1 MQFVYPGFL
10 FALTALSIPIIIH
23 LFNFRR
29 FRKIAFTNVRF
40 LQEIKQDTRSRSRL
54 KHLLILIARLLAVTF
69 LVLAFAQ
76 PMIPAGKKAVT
87 GGTKNIGI
95 YIDNSYSMDA
105 VGKNGNLL
113 ETAKRKAREI
123 ANAFQPADHFQ
134 LLTNDFEARH
144 QRLVN
149 REEFLQMVDE
159 VKSSSSFKLLSEVI
173 TRQTDALKNAKDGTG
188 DISLYEISDFQKS
201 VTDIERIGNDTTIQ
215 VNLVPLTASEEK
227 NIFIDT
233 CALKTPFV
241 QLNTPNELTIS
252 IKNISDEDAESVPVK
267 LFINGT
273 QRSLTSISVPAGS
286 TAETKLSFSVTQ
298 PGWQQA
304 QISITDYPITFDDAY
319 YLSFEVKEH
328 LGVLCINEAQP
339 SPYIDALFGT
349 DPYFQL
355 KNAAVSQVDYAS
367 FLSYNLIV
375 LNNLNAISSGL
386 SQELRK
392 YVLQGGAA
400 MVFPSA
406 EINIASYQEF
416 SRLFNVSSYKQPVET
431 AEKVSFVE
439 KKNPLF
445 ANVFEK
451 KGSIENTDYPSVS
464 FHYSASA
471 GSQAAQETLM
481 KLQNGDA
488 FFSSMQVEK
497 GKLYICYSPLDEQY
511 TNFPRHAL
519 FVPLMLKAA
528 MSGFNSFQQTQIVG
542 GNTPIE
548 IPAMQLSGENLLH
561 LTNKEEK
568 FDIIPETRMINNK
581 PVIVTHSQVIRAG
594 NYSLTADD
602 KLRSVVSFNFD
613 RRESDLGSY
622 STDELKALGEKAVNQ
637 KITIF
642 DGSKELTHTIAEEN
656 EGVRLWKYCIWIALL
671 FLGCEVLL
679 IRFMSSAK
687 KIPANT

>member
-54 KHLLILIARLLAVTF
+54 KHLLILIARLLAVAF

-76 PMIPAGKKAVT
+76 PIIPAGKKVIS
-87 GGTKNIGI
+87 GGTKNVGI

-105 VGKNGNLL
+105 VGKNGSLL

-134 LLTNDFEARH
+134 LLTNDFETRH

-159 VKSSSSFKLLSEVI
+159 VKPSPSFKLISEI
-173 TRQTDALKNAKDGTG
+173 IIRQTDALKNSKEGQNN
-188 DISLYEISDFQKS
+188 ISLYEISDFQKS
-201 VTDIERIGNDTTIQ
+201 VTDIEKLEIDSTVQ

-241 QLNTPNELTIS
+241 QLNTPNEITIT
-252 IKNISDEDAESVPVK
+252 IKNISGEDVESVPVK

-286 TAETKLSFSVTQ
+286 SKEARLSFSVTQ

-304 QISITDYPITFDDAY
+304 QVSITDYPVIFDDSY
-319 YLSFEVKEH
+319 FLSFEVKEH
-328 LGVLCINEAQP
+328 LGILCINEAKP

-355 KNAAVSQVDYAS
+355 KNAAVSQVDYSS

-375 LNNLNAISSGL
+375 LNNLNTISSGL
-386 SQELRK
+386 SQELKK
-392 YVLQGGAA
+392 YILQGGAA
-400 MVFPSA
+400 MIFPSA
-406 EINIASYQEF
+406 EINMNSYLDF
-416 SRLFNVSSYKQPVET
+416 CRLFSISSFTQAVEVP
-431 AEKVSFVE
+431 EKVSFIE

-445 ANVFEK
+445 ADVFEK
-451 KGSIENTDYPSVS
+451 KSSLDNTDYPSVS
-464 FHYSASA
+464 MHYSASS
-471 GSQAAQETLM
+471 GSGAAQETLM
-481 KLQNGDA
+481 KLQSGDV
-488 FFSSMQVEK
+488 FFSSLQAEK
-497 GKLYICYSPLDEQY
+497 GKLYFCYSPLDEQY
-511 TNFPRHAL
+511 TSFPRHAL

-528 MSGFNSFQQTQIVG
+528 MSGFNSFQPTQIVG

-548 IPAMQLSGENLLH
+548 IPTVQLSGENLLH
-561 LTNKEEK
+561 LTNNNEK
-568 FDIIPETRMINNK
+568 FDIIPETRLINNK
-581 PVIVTHSQVIRAG
+581 PFIVTHSQVIRAG
-594 NYSLTADD
+594 NYLLTADD
-602 KLRSVVSFNFD
+602 KLRSIVSFNYD
-613 RRESDLGSY
+613 RRESNLTCY
-622 STDELKALGEKAVNQ
+622 SNEELKALGEKAVNQ